1 MPQRGEPAFSN
12 TGILHPPSAPWC
24 CLFLFPEQL
33 HVSGSAWCLRG
44 LVWVAWPYT
53 GLCGQSQ
60 GLKNRLRA
68 EADIGNRGQD
78 GARTGREHAGKKAQ
92 CFLRTGMWI
101 KLTLHLRSASYCS
114 NPFICLTTSFCNL
127 LLYTL
132 KIKTHAIVNFTFARL
147 WNAKALPSVHGHLRN
162 VQILYNIYT
171 SVPQAKA
178 PLSTAKCYFL
188 QQVCQMSAGV
198 YFISEPLFI
207 EWKKEK
213 APTLLL
219 LFNQQDFWMQMNES
233 PL

>member
-162 VQILYNIYT
+162 VQILYIHISSSSKSPT
-171 SVPQAKA
+171 
-178 PLSTAKCYFL
+178 FH
-188 QQVCQMSAGV
+188 CQMLFFTAGLPDECRRIFHQWATFYRV
-198 YFISEPLFI
+198 KKRKSPNTFIAF
-207 EWKKEK
+207 
-213 APTLLL
+213 
-219 LFNQQDFWMQMNES
+219 
-233 PL
+233 